1 MLDKR
6 PVMKK
11 LTKLRQFAPFIGACL
26 LLNSCNKSEV
36 KHYDLL
42 PPEKEPEMD
51 ITVYGTLTVNRENSG
66 GKTAGEGSLK
76 VVDNDYGTKFLI
88 NPYQNDL
95 YIELAFPGGIAA
107 TAYIVASANDAQDRD
122 PKDWELVGSND
133 RSSWTTIDSK
143 TGYKFDSRNQKVRF
157 EINNIV
163 KYKYYRLQIQAIYGG
178 TGLFQLA
185 EWRLISDPQ
194 KSSN

>member
-1 MLDKR
+1 
-6 PVMKK
+6 MKK
-11 LTKLRQFAPFIGACL
+11 LTQFKQFVPLIGML
-26 LLNSCNKSEV
+26 LLFNACDKSEV
-36 KHYDLL
+36 RQYDLL
-42 PPEKEPEMD
+42 PTEEEPEMD
-51 ITVYGTLTVNRENSG
+51 ITVYGELSVNRENSG

-133 RSSWTTIDSK
+133 RASWTTIDSK
-143 TGYKFDSRNQKVRF
+143 TGYKFDTRNQQVRF
-157 EINNIV
+157 EVDNV
-163 KYKYYRLQIQAIYGG
+163 TKYKYYRLQIKAIYGG
-178 TGLFQLA
+178 TGLFQMA

-194 KSSN
+194 KNSNQ